1 MNILKKQ
8 IILITFLVLITGCT
22 TAKKAYEVDPA
33 YVSSSAY
40 ENRSCKEL
48 LILAEEIKQ
57 QTPTLERRVNETRKK
72 DKVKE
77 QVGLWLFWPSYF
89 FMEGNAE
96 EQTDLALARGNLN
109 AIRTAALKNECNTQE
124 AIQITTQ
131 ITAVK
136 EPKKKT
142 VTNNLKNKP
151 KFMSNEDLNNYLE
164 ELYKAKIDLDAIKQI
179 EKLYDRGVISKR
191 VYLNETEKI
200 LDQANVEMLEEL
212 ESLLDKGLISKSSY
226 KNEKEKI
233 LVKGKEN
240 SPLD

>member
-57 QTPTLERRVNETRKK
+57 QTPTLERKVNETRKK

-109 AIRTAALKNECNTQE
+109 AIRTAALKNECNRQE
-124 AIQITTQ
+124 AIQITT
-131 ITAVK
+131 VD
-136 EPKKKT
+136 EPKKRT
-142 VTNNLKNKP
+142 VISSLKDKP
-151 KFMSNEDLNNYLE
+151 KFMSNDDLNNYLE